1 MVLTKVANPSQITL
15 SYSLLRIERT
25 FKSLK
30 NNNKKGI
37 DKRRQ
42 PPLFQALGEA
52 FSLPD
57 AVRRLGSPID
67 PPRKTMPPFR
77 HPLLAAGPVLAEQ
90 LALPVETQLRPL
102 VEVPAAL
109 AGPVPQ

>member
-1 MVLTKVANPSQITL
+1 
-15 SYSLLRIERT
+15 
-25 FKSLK
+25 
-30 NNNKKGI
+30 
-37 DKRRQ
+37 
-42 PPLFQALGEA
+42 
-52 FSLPD
+52 
-57 AVRRLGSPID
+57 
-67 PPRKTMPPFR
+67 MPPFR